1 MDLSN
6 ADYDTL
12 EDIADGLEKML
23 HSWNDVQEQRAMEY
37 ARLKEALAKDTSQ
50 CHKRTTDMKETLENI
65 GVRVSQDSTK
75 DDTFVS
81 PLKPSSPQPQ
91 QKGSPEDAAVREK
104 EETRMLPEWAALMT
118 KEFADRVSTKRKG
131 VLKHLY
137 GVKAMPLKKKPRKQ
151 IISVQIQD
159 NNRDKRDCTCDE
171 GDKSEERKKWPPSKQ
186 NPPSFIK
193 GKDSTSQ
200 LKKQLEE
207 LQIALLE
214 SATEYEL
221 KILQMKMQM
230 LQNKNDMS
238 KKSPHT
244 PQQHQ
249 NQTDDPDGEAH
260 TVDCS
265 RKQVSRLQREKKDL
279 TKEVFEY
286 RRRER
291 MFEQQRKVLEDAQ
304 YRVNCLKREL
314 MKKEG
319 QLVNVQLREKALSV
333 RVSQLE
339 DALRSSSNK
348 SDFVR
353 LWHALP
359 ELQEW
364 LQSLRKDGPIRLDH
378 SHLLQLQ
385 HYETQIAKVLESLPH
400 KPTEEEA
407 ALPFYR
413 NCQAPHQPPLP
424 IDKCR
429 KKLFERYAKQK
440 KESKKEAEALQRE
453 LHKLAHPKTLKS
465 VEKAVPSTS
474 DTKSTESV
482 RSKKQVQ
489 QPYWLYG
496 AALLL
501 GGLLFRNRCTT
512 LANTT

>member
-81 PLKPSSPQPQ
+81 PRSPQPQ
-91 QKGSPEDAAVREK
+91 QKGCPEDTVVREK
-104 EETRMLPEWAALMT
+104 EETRMLPEWAPLMT

-159 NNRDKRDCTCDE
+159 NKRDKPDCTCDE
-171 GDKSEERKKWPPSKQ
+171 GDKSEFHHNPIYILKWFASLL
-186 NPPSFIK
+186 
-193 GKDSTSQ
+193 DVTD
-200 LKKQLEE
+200 QLEGFV
-207 LQIALLE
+207 QRALLE

-348 SDFVR
+348 SEFVR

-465 VEKAVPSTS
+465 VEKSVPSTS